1 MARKRANIPLNV
13 FLNGRLVGVLNRQ
26 TSGAIDFIYDEDWL
40 QWEHALPVSRSMPL
54 REDRYIGDPV
64 IAVFDNL
71 LPDNNR
77 IRKRVAERTGA
88 KGIDAYHLLLA
99 VGRDCVGALQFLP
112 DGMEPGD
119 LSEVEGKRVSDSDI
133 AQMIRNLDAAPL
145 GLGDDD
151 DFRISIAGA
160 QEKTALLKKR
170 GRWLKPSGTTPTT
183 HILKPAMGKLPN
195 GIDMSLSVENEFLC
209 LKICEAFGC
218 VSAKADMIDFEE
230 SRVLVVERFDRQW
243 TKDGRLLRVPQE
255 DCCQALSIPPSLKY
269 ENEGGPSM
277 IDILDL
283 LKESDAPSEDQAFF
297 MRAQIIFWFL
307 AATDGHAKNFSLF
320 LQPGG
325 GFRITPLYDVLSV
338 APSFAAGQ
346 IQRNKMKLA
355 MAVGDSRH
363 YALHRIGQRHF
374 EETAK
379 KAGVDA
385 TMVEH
390 IFDDIRATIPKAL
403 DKVADALPDDFPSK
417 VSGSIFEKLER
428 FAKDYRT

>member
-13 FLNGRLVGVLNRQ
+13 FLNGRRVGVLNRQ
-26 TSGAIDFIYDEDWL
+26 TSGAIDFVYDQDWL
-40 QWEHALPVSRSMPL
+40 DWEHSLPVSRSMPL
-54 REDRYIGDPV
+54 RDDRYIGDPV

-119 LSEVEGKRVSDSDI
+119 LSEVEGRRVSDADI

-145 GLGDDD
+145 GLGEDD

-170 GRWLKPSGTTPTT
+170 GRWMKPIGTTPTT

-195 GIDMSLSVENEFLC
+195 GIDMSLSVENEYLC
-209 LKICEAFGC
+209 LKLCEALGC
-218 VSAKADMIDFEE
+218 ASAKAELIDFEE

-255 DCCQALSIPPSLKY
+255 DCCQALSVPPSLKY

-277 IDILDL
+277 IDILDV

-297 MRAQIIFWFL
+297 MRAQIIFWLL
-307 AATDGHAKNFSLF
+307 AATDGHAKNFSVF

-325 GFRITPLYDVLSV
+325 GFRMTPLYDVLSV

-355 MAVGDSRH
+355 MAVGDKRH
-363 YALHRIGQRHF
+363 YALHRIAQRHF

-403 DKVADALPDDFPSK
+403 GKIADALPSDFPDD
-417 VSGSIFEKLER
+417 VSGPIFEKLEH
-428 FAKDYRT
+428 FAKSA

>member
-1 MARKRANIPLNV
+1 MARKRANVPLNV

-26 TSGAIDFIYDEDWL
+26 TSGAIDFTYDEGWL
-40 QWEHALPVSRSMPL
+40 DWEHALPVSRSMPL

-119 LSEVEGKRVSDSDI
+119 LSHVEGKRASDSDI

-145 GLGDDD
+145 GLGEDD

-170 GRWLKPSGTTPTT
+170 GRWLKPVGTTPTT

-195 GIDMSLSVENEFLC
+195 GIDMSRSVENEFLC
-209 LKICEAFGC
+209 LKLCKALGC
-218 VSAKADMIDFEE
+218 ASAKAEMIDFEE

-255 DCCQALSIPPSLKY
+255 DCCQALSVPPSLKY

-277 IDILDL
+277 IHLLDL

-297 MRAQIIFWFL
+297 MRAQIVFWLL

-325 GFRITPLYDVLSV
+325 GFRMTPLYDVLSV

-355 MAVGDSRH
+355 MAVGDKRH
-363 YALHRIGQRHF
+363 YALHRIAQRHF

-379 KAGVDA
+379 KAGVDS

-390 IFDDIRATIPKAL
+390 ILDDIRTTIPKAL
-403 DKVADALPDDFPSK
+403 DKVAGALPDDFPSEI
-417 VSGSIFEKLER
+417 SEPIFEKLER
-428 FAKDYRT
+428 FAKGA